1 MLGGFGKG
9 ALKFVEV
16 QLGAKI
22 WILLRKSIRGVVLRI
37 CWHLQSRRVVG
48 LLSTRS
54 TYVGMVHR
62 PQLKKVDGEVGRK
75 EAVREEIGTT
85 YRRKEKGCPY
95 GTISL
100 LLSQAPSE
108 LQSNVA

>member
-22 WILLRKSIRGVVLRI
+22 WILLRKSIRGVVLWI
-37 CWHLQSRRVVG
+37 CWHLQSSREMLLGATVHISAKLMARQGEKKQSERRSAPLIVARRRVA
-48 LLSTRS
+48 LT
-54 TYVGMVHR
+54 
-62 PQLKKVDGEVGRK
+62 
-75 EAVREEIGTT
+75 A
-85 YRRKEKGCPY
+85 
-95 GTISL
+95 L